1 MDIKQK
7 EIIYDELISKI
18 KNSFESQEYET
29 PHDVYKTVITELSSI
44 PYYDWTG
51 IYLVAGDE
59 LILEY
64 YIGEE
69 TEHTHIPIGTGVCGS
84 AVAEKTDKIIHDVRE
99 ESNYLACSL
108 KTRSEIVVLIEIDDQ
123 IIGQIDVD
131 SDQVGAFTTLDQQ
144 YLQKITG
151 MIIQKFREIEQK
163 FK

>member
-1 MDIKQK
+1 MDDKQK
-7 EIIYDELISKI
+7 EIIYNDIISKI
-18 KNSFESQEYET
+18 KNSFDSQEYET
-29 PHDVYKTVITELSSI
+29 PHDVYKTVINELASI

-51 IYLVAGDE
+51 IYLVAGEE

-64 YIGEE
+64 YIGEK
-69 TEHTHIPIGTGVCGS
+69 TEHTHIPIGKGVCGS

-131 SDQVGAFTTLDQQ
+131 SDQVGAFTTLDQL